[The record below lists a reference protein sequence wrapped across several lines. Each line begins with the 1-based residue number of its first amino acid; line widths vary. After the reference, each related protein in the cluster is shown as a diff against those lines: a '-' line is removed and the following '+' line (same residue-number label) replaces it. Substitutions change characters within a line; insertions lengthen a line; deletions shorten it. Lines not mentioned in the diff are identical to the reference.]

1 MIPGTQGWFT
11 IQESVDVIHHDAI
24 NGKKAHDPL
33 NDEGK
38 FCEPFTMETKLIE
51 IKTDGNFPNLIPSA
65 RGRPAADRPER
76 RRAEG
81 TLGRGARPV
90 LLLCWASGWRRQASR
105 AESSQSV
112 RLQANA
118 SARSRRSSFTGCD
131 DVQRTPAS
139 RDSAVDSPGQHLS
152 QEAKVTPAVRG
163 GEHGPSMSLDEKGAL
178 PRGLPPG
185 NARAQTDHEEGQ
197 TSPNGG
203 TVYRVPTQHRSQLS
217 RSPQTRTV

>member
-1 MIPGTQGWFT
+1 MIPGTRGWFT

-38 FCEPFTMETKLIE
+38 FCEPM
-51 IKTDGNFPNLIPSA
+51 KTDGNFPNLIPSA

-90 LLLCWASGWRRQASR
+90 LPLRWASGWRRQASR

-131 DVQRTPAS
+131 HVQRTPAS

-163 GEHGPSMSLDEKGAL
+163 GEHGP
-178 PRGLPPG
+178 
-185 NARAQTDHEEGQ
+185 
-197 TSPNGG
+197 
-203 TVYRVPTQHRSQLS
+203 
-217 RSPQTRTV
+217 

>member
-1 MIPGTQGWFT
+1 MIPGTRGWFT

-81 TLGRGARPV
+81 TLGRGARPGPAA
-90 LLLCWASGWRRQASR
+90 LLGVGLATPGEPGGKQPVSEITGKCIGEKQTLIIHR
-105 AESSQSV
+105 V
-112 RLQANA
+112 
-118 SARSRRSSFTGCD
+118 RSRTENTCF
-131 DVQRTPAS
+131 
-139 RDSAVDSPGQHLS
+139 
-152 QEAKVTPAVRG
+152 
-163 GEHGPSMSLDEKGAL
+163 
-178 PRGLPPG
+178 
-185 NARAQTDHEEGQ
+185 
-197 TSPNGG
+197 
-203 TVYRVPTQHRSQLS
+203 
-217 RSPQTRTV
+217 